1 MSDKLKNILLTILAL
16 VMLCGF
22 AAAIPQGSITDE
34 AQDAYMNLAPAD
46 ADDEFAFLF
55 DE

>member
-1 MSDKLKNILLTILAL
+1 MSAKIKNILLTLLAL
-16 VMLCGF
+16 LMLCGF
-22 AAAIPQGSITDE
+22 AVAVPLGSITDE
-34 AQDAYMNLAPAD
+34 AQDAYMDLAPAD